1 MGRKSARKC
10 NNDVRVYT
18 QRSSGTG
25 RRDTK
30 AGRALRRKR
39 FEPCSSAYRSGFERR
54 WAVQPAES
62 AIGFGRRLQRLQ
74 IAGLRNRGSCSIPT
88 APTNHLLIS
97 KGFV

>member
-1 MGRKSARKC
+1 MGTKIARKC

-54 WAVQPAES
+54 WAVQSAES
-62 AIGFGRRLQRLQ
+62 AIGFGRRLQRRE
-74 IAGLRNRGSCSIPT
+74 IAGLRNRESCSIPT
-88 APTNHLLIS
+88 APTSNLIES
-97 KGFV
+97 IAL